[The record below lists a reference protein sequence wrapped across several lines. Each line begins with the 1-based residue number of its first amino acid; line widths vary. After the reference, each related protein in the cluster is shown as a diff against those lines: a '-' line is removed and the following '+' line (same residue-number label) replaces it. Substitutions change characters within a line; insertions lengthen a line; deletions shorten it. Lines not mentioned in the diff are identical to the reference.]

1 MKKHMRDRE
10 VGGDRKRAPSV
21 RRRQKEEEE
30 GGGGGPRRE
39 EKGDDVK
46 KRKLLWDKVSRSD
59 ASGPRT
65 VSVKQSDTNKDTEE
79 NPDMHC

>member
-1 MKKHMRDRE
+1 M
-10 VGGDRKRAPSV
+10 
-21 RRRQKEEEE
+21 EEESAKCE
-30 GGGGGPRRE
+30 AKAGGGGGGGGGPRRE

-59 ASGPRT
+59 ASGPRI
-65 VSVKQSDTNKDTEE
+65 VSVKQRDTNKGTEE